1 MNAALNQRLMHY
13 ADAARH
19 AGHGRKEPIYKAA
32 CEELRMSRATLLK
45 KLKAFQPAA
54 QRKQRADA
62 GCSALTR
69 EEALVISGAWLE
81 SRRNNDKRLYSLE
94 SVVKALRANGMIMA
108 GRTDEETGEF
118 FPLSI
123 DAISRALRSYR
134 LHYDQ
139 LQNPTPSLELASKHP
154 NHVWEIDASICVLYY
169 LKNPGKKVKGDT
181 GLRVM
186 DRDTFY
192 KNKPKNLDRIVNDR
206 VWSFELI
213 DHTTNWI
220 YVEYRFGGES
230 AENFLSVMINAMQER
245 NYKAGDV
252 LHGVPAI
259 LYTDPGSALVSASML
274 NMCRALGICCLQHK
288 ARNARATGAVEKARD
303 IIECDFEAGLRFC
316 RVETIEE
323 LNRYARL
330 WRINYNAT
338 HIIHRA
344 KNKNTRT
351 ENWKR
356 ITQEQLIIAPS
367 PEICRE
373 LAVAAPEERTVTSK
387 LRVSFRG
394 QEFSVE
400 SVPGACVGDKL
411 QITRNPWHE
420 NEARVIIIDEDGFEQ
435 YLPVYAVEK
444 DEWGFAVNA
453 PVIGERYGQMPVT
466 DAQRN
471 RNEVEQRL
479 YDTCSEEETV
489 AARKAGAIPF
499 GGRFNPYKE
508 IEDAQHNSPT
518 HLPRKGSEVQPR
530 VRVHQIEIAPMS
542 HVKAA
547 MALRTRFDA
556 LRREWN
562 PTHYQHL
569 VDNWPDGVPEEQLD
583 AIMQELLA
591 LSDNVVVS
599 LAAGK

>member
-19 AGHGRKEPIYKAA
+19 AGHGRKEAIYKTA

-69 EEALVISGAWLE
+69 EEALVISGTWLE

-94 SVVKALRANGMIMA
+94 SVVKALRTNGMIMA

-139 LQNPTPSLELASKHP
+139 LQNPAPSLELASKHP
-154 NHVWEIDASICVLYY
+154 NHVWQIDASICVLYY

-245 NYKAGDV
+245 GGADV
-252 LHGVPAI
+252 LHGVPSI

-274 NMCRALGICCLQHK
+274 NMCRALGIRCLQHK

-316 RVETIEE
+316 RVETVEE
-323 LNRYARL
+323 LNRYVRL
-330 WRINYNAT
+330 WRMSYNRN
-338 HIIHRA
+338 HIHSRYGMS
-344 KNKNTRT
+344 RT
-351 ENWKR
+351 ESWLR
-356 ITQEQLIIAPS
+356 ITPEQLIKAP
-367 PEICRE
+367 PVDICRE

-420 NEARVIIIDEDGFEQ
+420 NEARVIVTDEDGFEQ

-444 DEWGFAVNA
+444 DEWGYAVNA
-453 PVIGERYGQMPVT
+453 PVIGERYGQVPAT
-466 DAQRN
+466 DAQHN
-471 RNEVEQRL
+471 RNEVEQRI
-479 YDTCSEEETV
+479 YGTGNEVETA

-508 IEDAQHNSPT
+508 IEDAQCNSPVY
-518 HLPRKGSEVQPR
+518 LPRKGSEAQPR
-530 VRVHQIEIAPMS
+530 VRIHQTEAAPLS
-542 HVKAA
+542 HVKSA
-547 MALRTRFDA
+547 MALQTKLKA
-556 LRREWN
+556 QGGKWN
-562 PTHYQHL
+562 PDWYQYL
-569 VDNWPDGVPEEQLD
+569 VDHYPDGIPEDQLD
-583 AIMQELLA
+583 TITQELLA

-599 LAAGK
+599 LVAGK

>member
-19 AGHGRKEPIYKAA
+19 AGHGRKEAIYKTA

-54 QRKQRADA
+54 RRKQRADA

-69 EEALVISGAWLE
+69 EEALVISGTWLE

-94 SVVKALRANGMIMA
+94 SVVKALRTNGMIMA

-139 LQNPTPSLELASKHP
+139 LQNPAPSLELASKHP
-154 NHVWEIDASICVLYY
+154 NHVWQIDASICVLYY

-245 NYKAGDV
+245 GGADV
-252 LHGVPAI
+252 LHGVPSI

-274 NMCRALGICCLQHK
+274 NMCRALGIRCLQHK

-316 RVETIEE
+316 RVETVEE
-323 LNRYARL
+323 LNRYVRL
-330 WRINYNAT
+330 WRMSYNRN
-338 HIIHRA
+338 HIHSRYGMS
-344 KNKNTRT
+344 RT
-351 ENWKR
+351 ESWLR
-356 ITQEQLIIAPS
+356 ITPEQLIKAP
-367 PEICRE
+367 PVDICRE

-420 NEARVIIIDEDGFEQ
+420 NEARVIVTDEDGFEQ

-444 DEWGFAVNA
+444 DEWGYAVNA
-453 PVIGERYGQMPVT
+453 PVIGERYGQVPAT
-466 DAQRN
+466 DAQHN

-479 YDTCSEEETV
+479 YGTGNEVETA

-508 IEDAQHNSPT
+508 IEDAQCNSPVY
-518 HLPRKGSEVQPR
+518 LPRKGSEAQPR
-530 VRVHQIEIAPMS
+530 VRVHQTEAAPLS

-547 MALRTRFDA
+547 MALQTKLKA
-556 LRREWN
+556 KGGKWN
-562 PTHYQHL
+562 PDWYQYL
-569 VDNWPDGVPEEQLD
+569 VDHYPDGIPEHQLD
-583 AIMQELLA
+583 LIMQELLTPG
-591 LSDNVVVS
+591 DNVVVS
-599 LAAGK
+599 LVAGK

>member
-45 KLKAFQPAA
+45 KLKAFQPTAR
-54 QRKQRADA
+54 RKQRVDA
-62 GCSALTR
+62 GSSTLTR
-69 EEALVISGAWLE
+69 EEALTISGAWLE

-94 SVVKALRANGMIMA
+94 SVVKALRTNGMIMA

-139 LQNPTPSLELASKHP
+139 LQHPTPSLELKSLHP
-154 NHVWEIDASICVLYY
+154 NHIWQIDASICVLYY
-169 LKNPGKKVKGDT
+169 LKNPNKKAKGDT

-213 DHTTNWI
+213 DHTSNWI

-230 AENFLSVMINAMQER
+230 ADNFLNVMINAMQER
-245 NYKAGDV
+245 DEMDV
-252 LHGVPAI
+252 LHGVPKT
-259 LYTDPGSALVSASML
+259 LYTDPGSALVSAPML
-274 NMCRALGICCLQHK
+274 NMCRALGIQCLQHK

-303 IIECDFEAGLRFC
+303 IIECDFEAGLRFV
-316 RVETIEE
+316 RVETIER
-323 LNRYARL
+323 LNHYARL
-330 WRINYNAT
+330 WRIDYNLNRILGRHET
-338 HIIHRA
+338 
-344 KNKNTRT
+344 NRT
-351 ENWKR
+351 DAWKR
-356 ITQEQLIIAPS
+356 ILNTEYLVKAP
-367 PEICRE
+367 PVDICRE
-373 LAVAAPEERTVTSK
+373 LAIAAPEERTVTSK

-400 SVPGACVGDKL
+400 NIPHACVGDKL
-411 QITRNPWHE
+411 LVTRNPWHE
-420 NEARVIIIDEDGFEQ
+420 NEARIIVTDEEGFEN
-435 YLPVYAVEK
+435 YIPVYAVEK
-444 DEWGFAVNA
+444 DEWGYAVDA
-453 PVIGERYGQMPVT
+453 PVIGEKYGHMPIT
-466 DAQRN
+466 DAQLN
-471 RNEVEQRL
+471 RAEVEHVL
-479 YDTCSEEETV
+479 YGTDNNNETDK
-489 AARKAGAIPF
+489 ARKSGAIPF
-499 GGRFNPYKE
+499 AGRFNPYKE
-508 IEDAQHNSPT
+508 IEDADYSKVA
-518 HLPRKGSEVQPR
+518 HLPFKGKEAQLS
-530 VRVHQIEIAPMS
+530 VRVHQVEIAPMS

-547 MALRTRFDA
+547 MALHTRFEA

-562 PTHYQHL
+562 PTHYQYL
-569 VDNWPDGVPEEQLD
+569 VDHYPDGIPEEQLD
-583 AIMQELLA
+583 
-591 LSDNVVVS
+591 
-599 LAAGK
+599 

>member
-19 AGHGRKEPIYKAA
+19 AGHGRKEAIYKAA

-69 EEALVISGAWLE
+69 EEALTISGTWLE

-118 FPLSI
+118 FPLST

-139 LQNPTPSLELASKHP
+139 LQHPTPSLELKSLHP
-154 NHVWEIDASICVLYY
+154 NHVWQIDASICVLYY
-169 LKNPGKKVKGDT
+169 LKNPNKKARGDT

-230 AENFLSVMINAMQER
+230 ADNFLNVMINAMQER
-245 NYKAGDV
+245 GGMDV
-252 LHGVPAI
+252 LHGIPSI
-259 LYTDPGSALVSASML
+259 LFTDPGSALVSAPML
-274 NMCRALGICCLQHK
+274 NMCRALGIRCLQHK
-288 ARNARATGAVEKARD
+288 ARNARATGAVEKSRD
-303 IIECDFEAGLRFC
+303 IIECDFEAGLRFV
-316 RVETIEE
+316 RVETIEQ
-323 LNRYARL
+323 LNHYARL
-330 WRINYNAT
+330 WRMNYNLT
-338 HIIHRA
+338 RIHGRHEIS
-344 KNKNTRT
+344 RT
-351 ENWKR
+351 DAWKK
-356 ITQEQLIIAPS
+356 ITAEQLVKAPS
-367 PEICRE
+367 PDICRE
-373 LAVAAPEERTVTSK
+373 LAIAAPEERTVTSK

-400 SVPGACVGDKL
+400 NIPHACVGDKL
-411 QITRNPWHE
+411 LVTRNPWHD
-420 NEARVIIIDEDGFEQ
+420 NEARIIVTDEDGFEN
-435 YLPVYAVEK
+435 YVPIYAIEK
-444 DEWGFAVNA
+444 DEWGYAVDA
-453 PVIGERYGQMPVT
+453 PVIGEKYGHMPVT
-466 DAQRN
+466 DTQHN
-471 RNEVEQRL
+471 RTEVEHAL
-479 YDTCSEEETV
+479 YGTDNKDETDK
-489 AARKAGAIPF
+489 ARKSGAIPF
-499 GGRFNPYKE
+499 DGRFNPYKE
-508 IEDAQHNSPT
+508 IEEAEHSKVAV
-518 HLPRKGSEVQPR
+518 LPLRGREVQPA
-530 VRVHQIEIAPMS
+530 VRVHQIEIAPLS

-547 MALRTRFDA
+547 MALRTRFEA

-562 PTHYQHL
+562 PTHYQYL
-569 VDNWPDGVPEEQLD
+569 VDHYPDGIPEEQLD
-583 AIMQELLA
+583 AVMQELLA
-591 LSDNVVVS
+591 LSDSVVVS

>member
-19 AGHGRKEPIYKAA
+19 AGHGRKEAIYKAA
-32 CEELRMSRATLLK
+32 CEELRMSRTTLLK

-94 SVVKALRANGMIMA
+94 SVVKALRTNGMIMA

-245 NYKAGDV
+245 GGADV
-252 LHGVPAI
+252 LHGVPSI

-274 NMCRALGICCLQHK
+274 NMCRALGIRCLQHK

-323 LNRYARL
+323 LNRYVRL
-330 WRINYNAT
+330 WRMSYNRN
-338 HIIHRA
+338 HVHSRYGMS
-344 KNKNTRT
+344 RT
-351 ENWKR
+351 ESWLR
-356 ITQEQLIIAPS
+356 ITPEQLIKAP
-367 PEICRE
+367 PVDICRE

-400 SVPGACVGDKL
+400 SVPSACVGDKL
-411 QITRNPWHE
+411 QVTRNPWHE
-420 NEARVIIIDEDGFEQ
+420 NEARVIVTDEDGFEQ

-444 DEWGFAVNA
+444 DEWGYAVNA
-453 PVIGERYGQMPVT
+453 PVIGERYGQMPAT
-466 DAQRN
+466 DAQHS

-479 YDTCSEEETV
+479 YGTGNEVETA

-508 IEDAQHNSPT
+508 IEDAQSNSPVY
-518 HLPRKGSEVQPR
+518 LPRKGSELQPR
-530 VRVHQIEIAPMS
+530 VRVHQIEIAPLS

-547 MALRTRFDA
+547 MALRTRFEA

-562 PTHYQHL
+562 PTHYQYL
-569 VDNWPDGVPEEQLD
+569 VDNWPDGIPEDRLD
-583 AIMQELLA
+583 NVMQELLA

>member
-45 KLKAFQPAA
+45 KLKAFQPTVR
-54 QRKQRADA
+54 RKQRVDA
-62 GCSALTR
+62 GSSALTR
-69 EEALVISGAWLE
+69 EEALTISGTWLE

-94 SVVKALRANGMIMA
+94 SVVKALRTNGMIMA

-139 LQNPTPSLELASKHP
+139 LQHPTPSLELKSLHP
-154 NHVWEIDASICVLYY
+154 NHIWQIDASICVLYY
-169 LKNPGKKVKGDT
+169 LKNPNKKAKGDT

-213 DHTTNWI
+213 DHTSNWI

-230 AENFLSVMINAMQER
+230 ADNFLNVMINAMQER
-245 NYKAGDV
+245 DEMDV
-252 LHGVPAI
+252 LHGVPKT
-259 LYTDPGSALVSASML
+259 LYTDPGSALVSAPML
-274 NMCRALGICCLQHK
+274 NMCRALGIQCLQHK

-303 IIECDFEAGLRFC
+303 IIECDFEAGLRFV
-316 RVETIEE
+316 RVETIER
-323 LNRYARL
+323 LNHYARL
-330 WRINYNAT
+330 WRIDYNLNRILGRHET
-338 HIIHRA
+338 
-344 KNKNTRT
+344 NRT
-351 ENWKR
+351 DAWKR
-356 ITQEQLIIAPS
+356 ILNTEYLVKAP
-367 PEICRE
+367 PVDICRE
-373 LAVAAPEERTVTSK
+373 LAIAAPEERTVTSK

-400 SVPGACVGDKL
+400 NIPHACVGDKL
-411 QITRNPWHE
+411 LVTRNPWHE
-420 NEARVIIIDEDGFEQ
+420 NEARIIVTDEEGFEN
-435 YLPVYAVEK
+435 YIPVYAVEK
-444 DEWGFAVNA
+444 DEWGYAVDA
-453 PVIGERYGQMPVT
+453 PVIGEKYGHMPIT
-466 DAQRN
+466 DAQLN
-471 RNEVEQRL
+471 RAEVEHVL
-479 YDTCSEEETV
+479 YGTDNNNETDK
-489 AARKAGAIPF
+489 ARKSGAIPF

-508 IEDAQHNSPT
+508 IEDADYSKVA
-518 HLPRKGSEVQPR
+518 HLPFKGKEAQLS
-530 VRVHQIEIAPMS
+530 VRVHQVEIAPMS

-547 MALRTRFDA
+547 MALRTRFEA

-562 PTHYQHL
+562 PTHYQYL
-569 VDNWPDGVPEEQLD
+569 VDHYPDGVPEEQLD

-591 LSDNVVVS
+591 ISDSVVVS

>member
-19 AGHGRKEPIYKAA
+19 AGHGRKEAIYKTA

-94 SVVKALRANGMIMA
+94 SVVKALRTNGMIMA
-108 GRTDEETGEF
+108 GRTDKETGEF

-139 LQNPTPSLELASKHP
+139 LQNPAPSLELASKHP
-154 NHVWEIDASICVLYY
+154 NHVWQIDASICVLYY

-245 NYKAGDV
+245 GGADV
-252 LHGVPAI
+252 LHGVPSI

-274 NMCRALGICCLQHK
+274 NMCRALGIRCLQHK
-288 ARNARATGAVEKARD
+288 ARNAQATGAVEKARD

-316 RVETIEE
+316 RVETVEE
-323 LNRYARL
+323 LNRYVRL
-330 WRINYNAT
+330 WRMSYNRN
-338 HIIHRA
+338 HIHSRYGMS
-344 KNKNTRT
+344 RT
-351 ENWKR
+351 ESWLR
-356 ITQEQLIIAPS
+356 ITPEQLIKAP
-367 PEICRE
+367 PVDICRE

-420 NEARVIIIDEDGFEQ
+420 NEARVIVTDEDGFEQ

-444 DEWGFAVNA
+444 DEWGYAVNA
-453 PVIGERYGQMPVT
+453 PVIGERYGQVPAT
-466 DAQRN
+466 DAQHN
-471 RNEVEQRL
+471 RNEVEQRI
-479 YDTCSEEETV
+479 YGTGNEVETA

-508 IEDAQHNSPT
+508 IEDAQCNSPVY
-518 HLPRKGSEVQPR
+518 LPRKGSEAQPR
-530 VRVHQIEIAPMS
+530 VRIHQTEAAPLS

-547 MALRTRFDA
+547 MALQTKLKA
-556 LRREWN
+556 QGGKWN
-562 PTHYQHL
+562 PSWYQYLMDHY
-569 VDNWPDGVPEEQLD
+569 PDGIPEHQLD
-583 AIMQELLA
+583 LIMQELLTPG
-591 LSDNVVVS
+591 DNVVVS
-599 LAAGK
+599 LVAGK

>member
-19 AGHGRKEPIYKAA
+19 AGHGRKEAIYKTA

-69 EEALVISGAWLE
+69 EEALVISGTWLE

-94 SVVKALRANGMIMA
+94 SVVKALRTNGMIMA

-139 LQNPTPSLELASKHP
+139 LQNPAPSLELASKHP
-154 NHVWEIDASICVLYY
+154 NHVWQIDASICVLYY

-245 NYKAGDV
+245 GGADV
-252 LHGVPAI
+252 LHGVPSI

-274 NMCRALGICCLQHK
+274 NMCRALGIRCLQHK

-316 RVETIEE
+316 RVETVEE
-323 LNRYARL
+323 LNRYVRL
-330 WRINYNAT
+330 WRMSYNRN
-338 HIIHRA
+338 HIHSRYGMS
-344 KNKNTRT
+344 RT
-351 ENWKR
+351 ESWLR
-356 ITQEQLIIAPS
+356 ITPEQLIKAP
-367 PEICRE
+367 PVDICRE

-387 LRVSFRG
+387 LRASFRG

-420 NEARVIIIDEDGFEQ
+420 NEARVIVTDEDGFEQ

-444 DEWGFAVNA
+444 DEWGYAVNA
-453 PVIGERYGQMPVT
+453 PVIGERYGQMPAT
-466 DAQRN
+466 DAQHN

-479 YDTCSEEETV
+479 YGTGNEVETA

-499 GGRFNPYKE
+499 GGRFNPYKG
-508 IEDAQHNSPT
+508 IEDAQCNSPVY
-518 HLPRKGSEVQPR
+518 LPRKGSEAQPR
-530 VRVHQIEIAPMS
+530 VRIHQTEAAPLS

-547 MALRTRFDA
+547 MALQTKLKA
-556 LRREWN
+556 QGGKWN
-562 PTHYQHL
+562 PGWYQYL
-569 VDNWPDGVPEEQLD
+569 VDHYPDGIPEHQLD
-583 AIMQELLA
+583 LIMQELLT

-599 LAAGK
+599 LVAGK

>member
-19 AGHGRKEPIYKAA
+19 AGHGRKEAIYKTA

-69 EEALVISGAWLE
+69 EEALVISGTWLE

-94 SVVKALRANGMIMA
+94 SVVKALRTNGMIMA

-139 LQNPTPSLELASKHP
+139 LQNPAPSLELASKHP
-154 NHVWEIDASICVLYY
+154 NHVWQIDASICVLYY

-245 NYKAGDV
+245 GGADV
-252 LHGVPAI
+252 LHGVPSI

-274 NMCRALGICCLQHK
+274 NMCRALGIRCLQHK

-316 RVETIEE
+316 RVETVEE
-323 LNRYARL
+323 LNRYVRL
-330 WRINYNAT
+330 WRMSYNRN
-338 HIIHRA
+338 HIHSRYGMS
-344 KNKNTRT
+344 RT
-351 ENWKR
+351 ESWLR
-356 ITQEQLIIAPS
+356 ITPEQLIKAP
-367 PEICRE
+367 PVDICRE

-420 NEARVIIIDEDGFEQ
+420 NEARVIVTDEDGFEQ

-444 DEWGFAVNA
+444 DEWGYAVNA
-453 PVIGERYGQMPVT
+453 PVIGERYGQMPAT
-466 DAQRN
+466 DAQHN

-479 YDTCSEEETV
+479 YGTGNEVETA

-499 GGRFNPYKE
+499 GGRFNPYKG
-508 IEDAQHNSPT
+508 IEDAQCNSPVY
-518 HLPRKGSEVQPR
+518 LPRKGSEAQPR
-530 VRVHQIEIAPMS
+530 VRIHQTEAAPLS

-547 MALRTRFDA
+547 MALQTKLKA
-556 LRREWN
+556 QGGKWN
-562 PTHYQHL
+562 P
-569 VDNWPDGVPEEQLD
+569 
-583 AIMQELLA
+583 
-591 LSDNVVVS
+591 
-599 LAAGK
+599 

>member
-19 AGHGRKEPIYKAA
+19 AGHGRKEAIYKTA

-62 GCSALTR
+62 GRSALTR

-94 SVVKALRANGMIMA
+94 SVVKALRTNGMIMA

-139 LQNPTPSLELASKHP
+139 LQNPAPSLELASKHP

-245 NYKAGDV
+245 GGADV
-252 LHGVPAI
+252 LHGVPSI

-274 NMCRALGICCLQHK
+274 NMCRALGIRCLQHK

-316 RVETIEE
+316 RVETVEE
-323 LNRYARL
+323 LNRYVRL
-330 WRINYNAT
+330 WRMSYNRN
-338 HIIHRA
+338 HIHSRYSMS
-344 KNKNTRT
+344 RT
-351 ENWKR
+351 ESWLR
-356 ITQEQLIIAPS
+356 ITPEQLIKAP
-367 PEICRE
+367 PVDICRE

-400 SVPGACVGDKL
+400 SVPGACIGDKL

-420 NEARVIIIDEDGFEQ
+420 NEARVIVTDEDGFEQ

-444 DEWGFAVNA
+444 DEWGYAVNA
-453 PVIGERYGQMPVT
+453 PVIGERYGQVPAT
-466 DAQRN
+466 DAQHN
-471 RNEVEQRL
+471 RNEVEQRI
-479 YDTCSEEETV
+479 YGTGNEVETA

-508 IEDAQHNSPT
+508 IEDAQCNSPVY
-518 HLPRKGSEVQPR
+518 LPRKGSEAQPR
-530 VRVHQIEIAPMS
+530 VRIHQTEAAPLS

-547 MALRTRFDA
+547 MALQTKLKA
-556 LRREWN
+556 QGGKWN
-562 PTHYQHL
+562 PGWYQYL
-569 VDNWPDGVPEEQLD
+569 VDHYPDDIPEHQLD
-583 AIMQELLA
+583 LIMQELLA

-599 LAAGK
+599 LVAGK

>member
-19 AGHGRKEPIYKAA
+19 AGYGRKEPIYKAA

-69 EEALVISGAWLE
+69 EEALVISGTWLE

-118 FPLSI
+118 FPLST

-139 LQNPTPSLELASKHP
+139 LQNPAPSLELASKHP

-245 NYKAGDV
+245 GGADV
-252 LHGVPAI
+252 LHGVPSI

-274 NMCRALGICCLQHK
+274 NMCRALGIRCLQHK

-323 LNRYARL
+323 LNRYVRL
-330 WRINYNAT
+330 WRMSYNRN
-338 HIIHRA
+338 HVHSRYGMS
-344 KNKNTRT
+344 RT
-351 ENWKR
+351 ESWLR
-356 ITQEQLIIAPS
+356 ITPEQLIKAP
-367 PEICRE
+367 PVDICRE
-373 LAVAAPEERTVTSK
+373 LAVTAPEERTVTSK

-420 NEARVIIIDEDGFEQ
+420 NEARVIVTDEDGFEQ

-444 DEWGFAVNA
+444 DEWGYAVNA
-453 PVIGERYGQMPVT
+453 PVIGERYGQMPAT
-466 DAQRN
+466 DAQHS

-479 YDTCSEEETV
+479 YGTGNEVETA

-508 IEDAQHNSPT
+508 IEDAQSNSPVY
-518 HLPRKGSEVQPR
+518 LPRKGSEVQPR
-530 VRVHQIEIAPMS
+530 VRVHQIEIAPLS

-562 PTHYQHL
+562 PTHYQYL
-569 VDNWPDGVPEEQLD
+569 VDNWPDGIPEDQLD
-583 AIMQELLA
+583 ALMQELLT
-591 LSDNVVVS
+591 LSDSVVVS

>member
-19 AGHGRKEPIYKAA
+19 AGHGRKEAIYKTA

-69 EEALVISGAWLE
+69 EEALLISGTWLE

-94 SVVKALRANGMIMA
+94 SVVKALRTNGMIMA

-139 LQNPTPSLELASKHP
+139 LQNPAPSLELASKHP
-154 NHVWEIDASICVLYY
+154 NHVWQIDASICVLYY

-245 NYKAGDV
+245 GGADV
-252 LHGVPAI
+252 LHGVPSI

-274 NMCRALGICCLQHK
+274 NMCRALGIRCLQHK
-288 ARNARATGAVEKARD
+288 ARNAQATGAVEKARD

-316 RVETIEE
+316 RVETVEE
-323 LNRYARL
+323 LNRYVRL
-330 WRINYNAT
+330 WRMSYNRN
-338 HIIHRA
+338 HIHSRYGMS
-344 KNKNTRT
+344 RT
-351 ENWKR
+351 ESWLR
-356 ITQEQLIIAPS
+356 ITPEQLIKAP
-367 PEICRE
+367 PVDICRE

-420 NEARVIIIDEDGFEQ
+420 NEARVIVTDEDGFEQ

-444 DEWGFAVNA
+444 DEWGYAVNA
-453 PVIGERYGQMPVT
+453 PVIGERYGQVPAT
-466 DAQRN
+466 DAQHN
-471 RNEVEQRL
+471 RNEVEQRI
-479 YDTCSEEETV
+479 YGTGNEVETA

-508 IEDAQHNSPT
+508 IEDAQCNSPVY
-518 HLPRKGSEVQPR
+518 LPRKGSEAQPR
-530 VRVHQIEIAPMS
+530 VRIQQTEAAPLS

-547 MALRTRFDA
+547 MALQTKLKA
-556 LRREWN
+556 QGGKWN
-562 PTHYQHL
+562 PGWYQYL
-569 VDNWPDGVPEEQLD
+569 VDHYPDGIPEHQLD
-583 AIMQELLA
+583 LIMQEL
-591 LSDNVVVS
+591 
-599 LAAGK
+599 

>member
-45 KLKAFQPAA
+45 KLKAFQPTAR
-54 QRKQRADA
+54 RKQRVDA
-62 GCSALTR
+62 GSSALTR
-69 EEALVISGAWLE
+69 EEALTISGTWLE

-94 SVVKALRANGMIMA
+94 SVVKALRTNGMIMA

-139 LQNPTPSLELASKHP
+139 LQHPTPSLELKSLHP
-154 NHVWEIDASICVLYY
+154 NHIWQIDASICVLYY
-169 LKNPGKKVKGDT
+169 LKNPNKKAKGDT

-213 DHTTNWI
+213 DHTSNWI

-230 AENFLSVMINAMQER
+230 ADNFLNVMINAMQER
-245 NYKAGDV
+245 DEMDV
-252 LHGVPAI
+252 LHGVPKT
-259 LYTDPGSALVSASML
+259 LYTDPGSALVSAPML
-274 NMCRALGICCLQHK
+274 NMCRALGIQCLQHK

-303 IIECDFEAGLRFC
+303 IIECDFEAGLRFV
-316 RVETIEE
+316 RVETIER
-323 LNRYARL
+323 LNHYARL
-330 WRINYNAT
+330 WRIDYNLNRILGRHET
-338 HIIHRA
+338 
-344 KNKNTRT
+344 NRT
-351 ENWKR
+351 DAWKR
-356 ITQEQLIIAPS
+356 ILNTEYLVKAP
-367 PEICRE
+367 PVDICRE
-373 LAVAAPEERTVTSK
+373 LAIAAPEERTVTSK

-400 SVPGACVGDKL
+400 NIPHACVGDKL
-411 QITRNPWHE
+411 LVTRNPWHE
-420 NEARVIIIDEDGFEQ
+420 NEARIIVTDEEGFEN
-435 YLPVYAVEK
+435 YIPVYAVEK
-444 DEWGFAVNA
+444 DEWGYAVDA
-453 PVIGERYGQMPVT
+453 PVIGEKYGHMPIT
-466 DAQRN
+466 DAQLN
-471 RNEVEQRL
+471 RAEVEHVL
-479 YDTCSEEETV
+479 YGTDNNNETDK
-489 AARKAGAIPF
+489 ARKSGAIPF

-508 IEDAQHNSPT
+508 IEDADYSKVA
-518 HLPRKGSEVQPR
+518 HLPFKGKEAQLS
-530 VRVHQIEIAPMS
+530 VRVHQVEIAPMS

-547 MALRTRFDA
+547 MALRTRFEA

-562 PTHYQHL
+562 PTHYQYL
-569 VDNWPDGVPEEQLD
+569 VDHYPDGVPEKQLD
-583 AIMQELLA
+583 TIMQELLA
-591 LSDNVVVS
+591 MSDSVVVS

>member
-94 SVVKALRANGMIMA
+94 SLVKALRANGMIMA

-118 FPLSI
+118 FPLST

-245 NYKAGDV
+245 GGADV
-252 LHGVPAI
+252 LHGVPSI

-274 NMCRALGICCLQHK
+274 NMCRALGIRCLQHK

-323 LNRYARL
+323 LNRYVRL
-330 WRINYNAT
+330 WRMSYNRN
-338 HIIHRA
+338 HIHSRYGMS
-344 KNKNTRT
+344 RT
-351 ENWKR
+351 ESWLR
-356 ITQEQLIIAPS
+356 ITPEQLIKAP
-367 PEICRE
+367 PVDICRE

-400 SVPGACVGDKL
+400 SIPGACVGDKL

-420 NEARVIIIDEDGFEQ
+420 NEARVIVTDEDGFEQ

-444 DEWGFAVNA
+444 DEWGYAVNA

-466 DAQRN
+466 DAQHS

-479 YDTCSEEETV
+479 YGTGNEVETA

-508 IEDAQHNSPT
+508 IEDAQSNSPAY
-518 HLPRKGSEVQPR
+518 LPRKGNEVQPR
-530 VRVHQIEIAPMS
+530 VRVYQSEATPRT
-542 HVKAA
+542 HVQAA
-547 MALRTRFDA
+547 MALIARFKA
-556 LRREWN
+556 QGQEWN
-562 PTHYQHL
+562 TTHYEHL
-569 VDNWPDGVPEEQLD
+569 QQRYPDGVPEEQLD
-583 AIMQELLA
+583 AVSEELLA
-591 LSDNVVVS
+591 MNANVVVS

>member
-1 MNAALNQRLMHY
+1 MNSALNQRLMHY

-19 AGHGRKEPIYKAA
+19 AGHGRKEAIYKTA

-69 EEALVISGAWLE
+69 EEALVISGTWLE

-94 SVVKALRANGMIMA
+94 SVVKALRTNGMIMA

-139 LQNPTPSLELASKHP
+139 LQNPAPSLELASKHP
-154 NHVWEIDASICVLYY
+154 NHVWQIDASICVLYY

-245 NYKAGDV
+245 GGADV
-252 LHGVPAI
+252 LHGVPSI

-274 NMCRALGICCLQHK
+274 NMCRALGIRCLQHK

-316 RVETIEE
+316 RVETVEE
-323 LNRYARL
+323 LNRYVRL
-330 WRINYNAT
+330 WRMSYNRN
-338 HIIHRA
+338 HIHSRYGMS
-344 KNKNTRT
+344 RT
-351 ENWKR
+351 ESWLR
-356 ITQEQLIIAPS
+356 ITPEQLIKAP
-367 PEICRE
+367 PVDICRE

-420 NEARVIIIDEDGFEQ
+420 NEARVIVIDEDGFEQ

-444 DEWGFAVNA
+444 DEWGYAVNA
-453 PVIGERYGQMPVT
+453 PVIGERYGQVPAT
-466 DAQRN
+466 DAQHN
-471 RNEVEQRL
+471 RNEVEQRI
-479 YDTCSEEETV
+479 YGTGNEVETA

-508 IEDAQHNSPT
+508 IEDAQCNSPVY
-518 HLPRKGSEVQPR
+518 LPRKGSEAQPR
-530 VRVHQIEIAPMS
+530 VRIHQTEAAPLS

-547 MALRTRFDA
+547 MALQTKLKA
-556 LRREWN
+556 QGGKWN
-562 PTHYQHL
+562 PDWYQYL
-569 VDNWPDGVPEEQLD
+569 VDHYPDGIPEDQLD
-583 AIMQELLA
+583 TITQELLA

-599 LAAGK
+599 LVAGK

>member
-19 AGHGRKEPIYKAA
+19 AGHGRKEAIYKAA

-69 EEALVISGAWLE
+69 EEALTISGAWLE

-118 FPLSI
+118 FPLST

-139 LQNPTPSLELASKHP
+139 LQHPTPSLELKSLHP
-154 NHVWEIDASICVLYY
+154 NHVWQIDASICVLYY
-169 LKNPGKKVKGDT
+169 LKNPNKKARGDT

-230 AENFLSVMINAMQER
+230 ADNFLNVMINAMQER
-245 NYKAGDV
+245 GGMDV
-252 LHGVPAI
+252 LHGIPSI
-259 LYTDPGSALVSASML
+259 LFTDPGSALVSAPML
-274 NMCRALGICCLQHK
+274 NMCRALGIRCLQHK
-288 ARNARATGAVEKARD
+288 ARNARATGAVEKSRD
-303 IIECDFEAGLRFC
+303 IIECDFEAGLRFV
-316 RVETIEE
+316 RVETIEQ
-323 LNRYARL
+323 LNHYARL
-330 WRINYNAT
+330 WRMNYNLT
-338 HIIHRA
+338 RIHGRHEIS
-344 KNKNTRT
+344 RT
-351 ENWKR
+351 DAWKK
-356 ITQEQLIIAPS
+356 ITAEQLVKAPS
-367 PEICRE
+367 PDICRE
-373 LAVAAPEERTVTSK
+373 LAIAAPEERTVTSK

-400 SVPGACVGDKL
+400 NISHACVGDKL
-411 QITRNPWHE
+411 LVTRNPWHE
-420 NEARVIIIDEDGFEQ
+420 NEARIIVTDEDGFEN
-435 YLPVYAVEK
+435 YVPIYAIEK
-444 DEWGFAVNA
+444 DEWGYAVDA
-453 PVIGERYGQMPVT
+453 PVIGEKYGHMPVT
-466 DAQRN
+466 DTQRN
-471 RNEVEQRL
+471 RTEVEHAL
-479 YDTCSEEETV
+479 YGTDNKDETDK
-489 AARKAGAIPF
+489 ARKSGAIPF
-499 GGRFNPYKE
+499 DGRFNPYKE
-508 IEDAQHNSPT
+508 IEEAEHSKVAVLPLRGREAQPA
-518 HLPRKGSEVQPR
+518 
-530 VRVHQIEIAPMS
+530 VRVHQIEIAPLS

-547 MALRTRFDA
+547 MALRTRFEA

-562 PTHYQHL
+562 PTHYQYL
-569 VDNWPDGVPEEQLD
+569 VDHWPDGVPEEQLD
-583 AIMQELLA
+583 AIMQELLT
-591 LSDNVVVS
+591 LSDSVVVS

>member
-19 AGHGRKEPIYKAA
+19 AGHGRKEAIYKAA

-69 EEALVISGAWLE
+69 EEALTISGAWLE

-118 FPLSI
+118 FPLST

-139 LQNPTPSLELASKHP
+139 LQHPTPSLELKSLHP
-154 NHVWEIDASICVLYY
+154 NHIWQIDASICVLYY
-169 LKNPGKKVKGDT
+169 LKNPNKKAKGDT

-213 DHTTNWI
+213 DHTSNWI

-230 AENFLSVMINAMQER
+230 ADNFLNVMINAMQER
-245 NYKAGDV
+245 DEMDV
-252 LHGVPAI
+252 LHGVPKT
-259 LYTDPGSALVSASML
+259 LYTDPGSALVSAPML
-274 NMCRALGICCLQHK
+274 NMCRSLGIQCLQHK

-303 IIECDFEAGLRFC
+303 IIECDFEAGLRFV
-316 RVETIEE
+316 RVETIER
-323 LNRYARL
+323 LNHYARL
-330 WRINYNAT
+330 WRIDYNLNRILGRHET
-338 HIIHRA
+338 
-344 KNKNTRT
+344 NRT
-351 ENWKR
+351 DAWKR
-356 ITQEQLIIAPS
+356 ILNTEYLVKAP
-367 PEICRE
+367 PVDICRE
-373 LAVAAPEERTVTSK
+373 LAIAAPEERTVTSK
-387 LRVSFRG
+387 LRIPFRG

-400 SVPGACVGDKL
+400 NIPHACVGDKL
-411 QITRNPWHE
+411 LVTRNPWHE
-420 NEARVIIIDEDGFEQ
+420 NEARIIVTDEEGFEN
-435 YLPVYAVEK
+435 YVPVYAVEK
-444 DEWGFAVNA
+444 DEWGFAVDA
-453 PVIGERYGQMPVT
+453 PVIGEKYGHMPIT
-466 DAQRN
+466 DAQLN
-471 RNEVEQRL
+471 RAEVEHVL
-479 YDTCSEEETV
+479 YGTDSKDETDK
-489 AARKAGAIPF
+489 ARKSGAIPF

-508 IEDAQHNSPT
+508 IEDADYSKVA
-518 HLPRKGSEVQPR
+518 HLPFKGKEAQLS
-530 VRVHQIEIAPMS
+530 VRVHQVEIAPMS

-547 MALRTRFDA
+547 MALRTRFEA

-562 PTHYQHL
+562 PTHYQYL
-569 VDNWPDGVPEEQLD
+569 VDHWPDGVPEEQLD
-583 AIMQELLA
+583 TIMQELLA
-591 LSDNVVVS
+591 MSDSVVVS

>member
-19 AGHGRKEPIYKAA
+19 AGHGRKEAIYKAA

-69 EEALVISGAWLE
+69 EEALTISGAWLE

-118 FPLSI
+118 FPLST

-139 LQNPTPSLELASKHP
+139 LQHPTPSLELKSLHP
-154 NHVWEIDASICVLYY
+154 NHVWQIDASICVLYY
-169 LKNPGKKVKGDT
+169 LKNPNKKAKGDT

-230 AENFLSVMINAMQER
+230 ADNFLNVMINAMQER
-245 NYKAGDV
+245 GGMDV
-252 LHGVPAI
+252 LHGIPSI
-259 LYTDPGSALVSASML
+259 LFTDPGSALVSAPML
-274 NMCRALGICCLQHK
+274 NMCRALGIRCLQHK
-288 ARNARATGAVEKARD
+288 ARNARATGAVEKSRD
-303 IIECDFEAGLRFC
+303 IIECDFEAGLRFV
-316 RVETIEE
+316 RVETIEQ
-323 LNRYARL
+323 LNHYARL
-330 WRINYNAT
+330 WRMNYNLT
-338 HIIHRA
+338 RIHGRHETSRTDA
-344 KNKNTRT
+344 WNK
-351 ENWKR
+351 
-356 ITQEQLIIAPS
+356 ITAEQLVKAPS
-367 PEICRE
+367 PDICRE
-373 LAVAAPEERTVTSK
+373 LAIAAPEERTVTSK

-400 SVPGACVGDKL
+400 NIPHACVGDKL
-411 QITRNPWHE
+411 LVTRNPWHE
-420 NEARVIIIDEDGFEQ
+420 NEVRIIVTDEDGFEN
-435 YLPVYAVEK
+435 YIPVYAVEK
-444 DEWGFAVNA
+444 DEWGYAVDA
-453 PVIGERYGQMPVT
+453 PVIGEKYGHMPVT
-466 DAQRN
+466 DTQIN
-471 RNEVEQRL
+471 RAEVEHAL
-479 YDTCSEEETV
+479 YGTDSSDETDK
-489 AARKAGAIPF
+489 ARKSGAIPF
-499 GGRFNPYKE
+499 DGRFNPYKE
-508 IEDAQHNSPT
+508 IEEAEHSKVAV
-518 HLPRKGSEVQPR
+518 LPLRGREVQPA
-530 VRVHQIEIAPMS
+530 VRVHQIEIAPLS

-547 MALRTRFDA
+547 MALRTRFEA

-562 PTHYQHL
+562 PTHYQYL
-569 VDNWPDGVPEEQLD
+569 VDHYPDGIPEEQLD
-583 AIMQELLA
+583 AVMQELLA
-591 LSDNVVVS
+591 LSDSIVVS

>member
-19 AGHGRKEPIYKAA
+19 AGHGRKEAIYKAA

-94 SVVKALRANGMIMA
+94 SVVKALRTNGMIMA

-245 NYKAGDV
+245 GGADV
-252 LHGVPAI
+252 LHGVPSI

-274 NMCRALGICCLQHK
+274 NMCRALGIRCLQHK

-323 LNRYARL
+323 LNRYVRL
-330 WRINYNAT
+330 WRMSYNRN
-338 HIIHRA
+338 HIHSRYGMS
-344 KNKNTRT
+344 RT
-351 ENWKR
+351 ESWLR
-356 ITQEQLIIAPS
+356 ITPEQLIKAP
-367 PEICRE
+367 PVDICRE

-420 NEARVIIIDEDGFEQ
+420 NEARVIVTDEDGFEQ

-444 DEWGFAVNA
+444 DEWGYAVNA
-453 PVIGERYGQMPVT
+453 PVIGERYGQMPAT
-466 DAQRN
+466 DAQHS

-479 YDTCSEEETV
+479 YGTGNEVETA

-508 IEDAQHNSPT
+508 IEDAQSNSPVY
-518 HLPRKGSEVQPR
+518 LPRKGSELQPR
-530 VRVHQIEIAPMS
+530 VRVHQIEIAPLS

-547 MALRTRFDA
+547 MALRTRFEA

-562 PTHYQHL
+562 PTHYQYL
-569 VDNWPDGVPEEQLD
+569 VDNWPDGIPEDRLD
-583 AIMQELLA
+583 NVMQELLA

>member
-19 AGHGRKEPIYKAA
+19 AGHGRKEAIYKAA

-69 EEALVISGAWLE
+69 EEALTISGVWLE

-108 GRTDEETGEF
+108 GRTNEETGEF
-118 FPLSI
+118 FPLST

-139 LQNPTPSLELASKHP
+139 LQHPTPSLELKSLHP
-154 NHVWEIDASICVLYY
+154 NHVWQIDASICVLYY
-169 LKNPGKKVKGDT
+169 LKNLNKKARGDT

-230 AENFLSVMINAMQER
+230 ADNFLNVMINAMQER
-245 NYKAGDV
+245 GGMDV
-252 LHGVPAI
+252 LHGIPSI
-259 LYTDPGSALVSASML
+259 LFTDPGSALVSAPML
-274 NMCRALGICCLQHK
+274 NMCRALGIRCLQHK
-288 ARNARATGAVEKARD
+288 ARNARATGAVEKSRD
-303 IIECDFEAGLRFC
+303 IIECDFEAGLRFV
-316 RVETIEE
+316 RVETIEQ
-323 LNRYARL
+323 LNHYARL
-330 WRINYNAT
+330 WRMNYNLT
-338 HIIHRA
+338 RIHGRHEIS
-344 KNKNTRT
+344 RT
-351 ENWKR
+351 DAWKK
-356 ITQEQLIIAPS
+356 ITAEQLVKAPS
-367 PEICRE
+367 PDICRE
-373 LAVAAPEERTVTSK
+373 LAIAAPEERTVTSK

-400 SVPGACVGDKL
+400 NIPHACVGDKL
-411 QITRNPWHE
+411 LVTRNPWHE
-420 NEARVIIIDEDGFEQ
+420 NEARIIVTDEDGFEN
-435 YLPVYAVEK
+435 YVPIYAIEK
-444 DEWGFAVNA
+444 DEWGYAVDA
-453 PVIGERYGQMPVT
+453 PVIGEKYGHMPVT
-466 DAQRN
+466 DTQHN
-471 RNEVEQRL
+471 RTEVEHAL
-479 YDTCSEEETV
+479 YGTDNKDETDK
-489 AARKAGAIPF
+489 ARKSGAIPF
-499 GGRFNPYKE
+499 DGRFNPYKE
-508 IEDAQHNSPT
+508 IEEAEHSKVAV
-518 HLPRKGSEVQPR
+518 LPLRGREVQPA
-530 VRVHQIEIAPMS
+530 VRVHQIEIAPLS

-547 MALRTRFDA
+547 MALRTRFEA

-562 PTHYQHL
+562 PTHYQYL
-569 VDNWPDGVPEEQLD
+569 VDHWPDGVPEEQLD

-591 LSDNVVVS
+591 LSDSVVVS

>member
-19 AGHGRKEPIYKAA
+19 AGHGRKEAIYKTA

-54 QRKQRADA
+54 RRKQRADA
-62 GCSALTR
+62 GRSALTR

-94 SVVKALRANGMIMA
+94 SVVKALRTNGMIMA

-139 LQNPTPSLELASKHP
+139 LQNPAPSLELASKHP

-245 NYKAGDV
+245 GGADV
-252 LHGVPAI
+252 LHGVPSI

-274 NMCRALGICCLQHK
+274 NMCRALGIRCLQHK

-316 RVETIEE
+316 RVETVEE
-323 LNRYARL
+323 LNRYVRL
-330 WRINYNAT
+330 WRMSYNRN
-338 HIIHRA
+338 HIHSRYGMS
-344 KNKNTRT
+344 RT
-351 ENWKR
+351 ESWLR
-356 ITQEQLIIAPS
+356 ITPEQLIKAP
-367 PEICRE
+367 PVDICRE

-420 NEARVIIIDEDGFEQ
+420 NEARVIVTDEDGFEQ

-444 DEWGFAVNA
+444 DEWGYAVNA
-453 PVIGERYGQMPVT
+453 PVIGERYGQVPAT
-466 DAQRN
+466 DAQHN

-479 YDTCSEEETV
+479 YGTGNEVETA

-508 IEDAQHNSPT
+508 IEDAQCNNLVY
-518 HLPRKGSEVQPR
+518 LPRKGSEAQPR
-530 VRVHQIEIAPMS
+530 VRIHQTEAAPLS

-547 MALRTRFDA
+547 MALQTKLKA
-556 LRREWN
+556 QGGKWN
-562 PTHYQHL
+562 PDWYQYL
-569 VDNWPDGVPEEQLD
+569 VDHYPDGIPEDQLD
-583 AIMQELLA
+583 TITQELLA

>member
-19 AGHGRKEPIYKAA
+19 AGHGRKEAIYKTA

-69 EEALVISGAWLE
+69 EEALVISGTWLE

-94 SVVKALRANGMIMA
+94 SVVKALRTNGMIMA

-139 LQNPTPSLELASKHP
+139 LQNPAPSLELASKHP
-154 NHVWEIDASICVLYY
+154 NHVWQIDASICVLYY

-213 DHTTNWI
+213 DHTTNWF

-245 NYKAGDV
+245 GGADV
-252 LHGVPAI
+252 LHGVPSI

-274 NMCRALGICCLQHK
+274 NMCRALGIRCLQHK

-323 LNRYARL
+323 LNRYVRL
-330 WRINYNAT
+330 WRMSYNRN
-338 HIIHRA
+338 HIHSRYGMS
-344 KNKNTRT
+344 RT
-351 ENWKR
+351 ESWLR
-356 ITQEQLIIAPS
+356 ITPEQLIKAP
-367 PEICRE
+367 PVDICRE

-420 NEARVIIIDEDGFEQ
+420 NEARVIVTDEDGFEQ

-444 DEWGFAVNA
+444 DEWGYAVNA
-453 PVIGERYGQMPVT
+453 PVIGERYGQVPAT
-466 DAQRN
+466 DAQHN
-471 RNEVEQRL
+471 RNEVEQRI
-479 YDTCSEEETV
+479 YGTGNEVETA

-508 IEDAQHNSPT
+508 IEDAQCNSPVY
-518 HLPRKGSEVQPR
+518 LPRKGSEAQPR
-530 VRVHQIEIAPMS
+530 VRIHQTEAAPLS

-547 MALRTRFDA
+547 MALQTKLKA
-556 LRREWN
+556 QGGKWN
-562 PTHYQHL
+562 PGWYQYL
-569 VDNWPDGVPEEQLD
+569 VDHYPDGIPEHQLD
-583 AIMQELLA
+583 LIMQELLTPG
-591 LSDNVVVS
+591 DNVVVS
-599 LAAGK
+599 LVAGK

>member
-19 AGHGRKEPIYKAA
+19 AGHGRKEAIYKTA

-69 EEALVISGAWLE
+69 EEALVISGTWLE
-81 SRRNNDKRLYSLE
+81 SRRNNDKRIYSLE
-94 SVVKALRANGMIMA
+94 SVVKALRTNGMIMA

-139 LQNPTPSLELASKHP
+139 LQNPAPSLELASKHP
-154 NHVWEIDASICVLYY
+154 NHVWQIDASICVLYY

-245 NYKAGDV
+245 GGADV
-252 LHGVPAI
+252 LHGVPSI

-274 NMCRALGICCLQHK
+274 NMCRALGIRCLQHK

-316 RVETIEE
+316 RVETVEE
-323 LNRYARL
+323 LNRYVRL
-330 WRINYNAT
+330 WRMSYNRN
-338 HIIHRA
+338 HIHSRYGMS
-344 KNKNTRT
+344 RT
-351 ENWKR
+351 ESWLR
-356 ITQEQLIIAPS
+356 ITPEQLIKAP
-367 PEICRE
+367 PVDICRE

-420 NEARVIIIDEDGFEQ
+420 NEARVIVTDEDGFEQ

-444 DEWGFAVNA
+444 DEWGYAVNA
-453 PVIGERYGQMPVT
+453 PVIGERYGQVPAT
-466 DAQRN
+466 DAQHN

-479 YDTCSEEETV
+479 YGTGNEVETA

-508 IEDAQHNSPT
+508 IEDAQCNSPVY
-518 HLPRKGSEVQPR
+518 LPRKGSEAQPR
-530 VRVHQIEIAPMS
+530 VRIHQTEAAPLS

-547 MALRTRFDA
+547 MALQTKLKA
-556 LRREWN
+556 QGGKWN
-562 PTHYQHL
+562 PDWYQYLADHY
-569 VDNWPDGVPEEQLD
+569 PDGIPEHQLD
-583 AIMQELLA
+583 LIMQELLTPG
-591 LSDNVVVS
+591 DNVVVS
-599 LAAGK
+599 LVAGK

>member
-19 AGHGRKEPIYKAA
+19 AGHGRKEAIYKAA

-69 EEALVISGAWLE
+69 EEALTISGAWLE

-94 SVVKALRANGMIMA
+94 SVVKALRASGMIMA
-108 GRTDEETGEF
+108 GRTNEETGEF
-118 FPLSI
+118 FPLST

-139 LQNPTPSLELASKHP
+139 LQHPTPSLELKSLHP
-154 NHVWEIDASICVLYY
+154 NHVWQIDASICVLYY
-169 LKNPGKKVKGDT
+169 LKNPNKKARGDT

-230 AENFLSVMINAMQER
+230 ADNFLSVMINAMQER
-245 NYKAGDV
+245 GGMDV
-252 LHGVPAI
+252 LHGIPSI
-259 LYTDPGSALVSASML
+259 LFTDPGSALVSAPML
-274 NMCRALGICCLQHK
+274 NMCRALGIRCLQHK
-288 ARNARATGAVEKARD
+288 ARNARATGAVEKSRD
-303 IIECDFEAGLRFC
+303 IIECDFEAGLRFV
-316 RVETIEE
+316 RVETIEQ
-323 LNRYARL
+323 LNHYARL
-330 WRINYNAT
+330 WRMNYNLT
-338 HIIHRA
+338 RIHGRHEIS
-344 KNKNTRT
+344 RT
-351 ENWKR
+351 DAWKK
-356 ITQEQLIIAPS
+356 ITAEQLVKAPS
-367 PEICRE
+367 PDICRE
-373 LAVAAPEERTVTSK
+373 LAIAAPEERTVTSK

-400 SVPGACVGDKL
+400 NIPHACVGDKL
-411 QITRNPWHE
+411 LVTRNPWHE
-420 NEARVIIIDEDGFEQ
+420 NEARIIVTDEDGFEN
-435 YLPVYAVEK
+435 YVPIYAIEK
-444 DEWGFAVNA
+444 DEWGYAVDA
-453 PVIGERYGQMPVT
+453 PVIGEKYGHMPVT
-466 DAQRN
+466 DTQHN
-471 RNEVEQRL
+471 RTEVEHAL
-479 YDTCSEEETV
+479 YGTDNKDETDK
-489 AARKAGAIPF
+489 ARKSGAIPF
-499 GGRFNPYKE
+499 DGRFNPYKE
-508 IEDAQHNSPT
+508 IEEAEHSKVAV
-518 HLPRKGSEVQPR
+518 LPLRGREVQPA
-530 VRVHQIEIAPMS
+530 VRVHQIEIAPLS

-547 MALRTRFDA
+547 MALRTRFEA

-562 PTHYQHL
+562 PTHYQYL
-569 VDNWPDGVPEEQLD
+569 VDHWPDGVPEEQLD

-591 LSDNVVVS
+591 LSDSVVVS

>member
-19 AGHGRKEPIYKAA
+19 AGHGRKEAIYKAA

-69 EEALVISGAWLE
+69 EEALVISGTWLE

-94 SVVKALRANGMIMA
+94 SVVKALRTNGMIMA

-139 LQNPTPSLELASKHP
+139 LQNPAPSLELASKHP
-154 NHVWEIDASICVLYY
+154 NHVWQIDASICVLYY

-245 NYKAGDV
+245 GGADV
-252 LHGVPAI
+252 LHGVPSI

-274 NMCRALGICCLQHK
+274 NMCRALGIRCLQHK

-316 RVETIEE
+316 RVETVEE
-323 LNRYARL
+323 LNRYVRL
-330 WRINYNAT
+330 WRMSYNRN
-338 HIIHRA
+338 HIHSRYGMS
-344 KNKNTRT
+344 RT
-351 ENWKR
+351 ESWLR
-356 ITQEQLIIAPS
+356 ITPEQLIKAP
-367 PEICRE
+367 PVDICRE

-420 NEARVIIIDEDGFEQ
+420 NEARVIVTDEDGFEQ

-444 DEWGFAVNA
+444 DEWGYAVNA
-453 PVIGERYGQMPVT
+453 PVIGERYGQVPAT
-466 DAQRN
+466 DAQHN

-479 YDTCSEEETV
+479 YGTGNEVETA

-508 IEDAQHNSPT
+508 IEDAQCNSPVY
-518 HLPRKGSEVQPR
+518 LPRKGSEAQPR
-530 VRVHQIEIAPMS
+530 VRIHQTEAAPLS

-547 MALRTRFDA
+547 MALQTKLKA
-556 LRREWN
+556 QGGKWN
-562 PTHYQHL
+562 PGWYQYL
-569 VDNWPDGVPEEQLD
+569 VDHYPDGIPEHQLD
-583 AIMQELLA
+583 LIMQELLA

-599 LAAGK
+599 LVAGK

>member
-19 AGHGRKEPIYKAA
+19 AGHGRKEAIYKAA

-69 EEALVISGAWLE
+69 EEALTISGAWLE

-108 GRTDEETGEF
+108 GRTNEETGEF
-118 FPLSI
+118 FPLST

-139 LQNPTPSLELASKHP
+139 LQHPTPSLELKSLHP
-154 NHVWEIDASICVLYY
+154 NHVWQIDASICVLYY
-169 LKNPGKKVKGDT
+169 LKNPNKKARGDT
-181 GLRVM
+181 GLRIM

-230 AENFLSVMINAMQER
+230 ADNFLNVMINAMQER
-245 NYKAGDV
+245 GGMDV
-252 LHGVPAI
+252 LHGIPSI
-259 LYTDPGSALVSASML
+259 LFTDPGSALVSAPML
-274 NMCRALGICCLQHK
+274 NMCRALGIRCLQHK
-288 ARNARATGAVEKARD
+288 ARNARATGAVEKSRD
-303 IIECDFEAGLRFC
+303 IIECDFEAGLRFV
-316 RVETIEE
+316 RVETIEQ
-323 LNRYARL
+323 LNHYARL
-330 WRINYNAT
+330 WRMNYNLT
-338 HIIHRA
+338 RIHGRYEIS
-344 KNKNTRT
+344 RT
-351 ENWKR
+351 DAWKK
-356 ITQEQLIIAPS
+356 ITAEQLVKAPS
-367 PEICRE
+367 PDICRE
-373 LAVAAPEERTVTSK
+373 LAIAAPEERTVTSK

-400 SVPGACVGDKL
+400 NIPHACVGDKL
-411 QITRNPWHE
+411 LVTRNPWHE
-420 NEARVIIIDEDGFEQ
+420 NEARIIVTDEDGFEN
-435 YLPVYAVEK
+435 YVPIYAIEK
-444 DEWGFAVNA
+444 DEWGYAVDA
-453 PVIGERYGQMPVT
+453 PVIGEKYGHMPVT
-466 DAQRN
+466 DTQHN
-471 RNEVEQRL
+471 RTEVEHAL
-479 YDTCSEEETV
+479 YGTDNKDETDK
-489 AARKAGAIPF
+489 ARKSGAIPF
-499 GGRFNPYKE
+499 DGRFNPYKE
-508 IEDAQHNSPT
+508 IEEAEHSKVAV
-518 HLPRKGSEVQPR
+518 LPLRGREVQPA
-530 VRVHQIEIAPMS
+530 VRVHQIEIAPLS

-547 MALRTRFDA
+547 MALRTRFEA

-562 PTHYQHL
+562 PTHYQYL
-569 VDNWPDGVPEEQLD
+569 VDHYPDGIPEEQLD

-591 LSDNVVVS
+591 LSDSVVVS

>member
-19 AGHGRKEPIYKAA
+19 AGHGRKEAIYKAA

-69 EEALVISGAWLE
+69 EEALTISGAWLE

-108 GRTDEETGEF
+108 GRTNEETGEF
-118 FPLSI
+118 FPLST

-139 LQNPTPSLELASKHP
+139 LQHPTPSLELKSLHP
-154 NHVWEIDASICVLYY
+154 NHVWQIDASICVLYY
-169 LKNPGKKVKGDT
+169 LKNPNKKARGDT

-230 AENFLSVMINAMQER
+230 ADNFLNVMINAMQER
-245 NYKAGDV
+245 GGMDA
-252 LHGVPAI
+252 LHGIPSI
-259 LYTDPGSALVSASML
+259 LFTDPGSALVSAPML
-274 NMCRALGICCLQHK
+274 NMCRALGIRCLQHK
-288 ARNARATGAVEKARD
+288 ARNARATGAVEKSRD
-303 IIECDFEAGLRFC
+303 IIECDFEAGLRFV
-316 RVETIEE
+316 RVETIEQ
-323 LNRYARL
+323 LNHYARL
-330 WRINYNAT
+330 WRMNYNLT
-338 HIIHRA
+338 RIHGRHEIS
-344 KNKNTRT
+344 RT
-351 ENWKR
+351 DAWKK
-356 ITQEQLIIAPS
+356 ITAEQLVKAPS
-367 PEICRE
+367 PDICRE
-373 LAVAAPEERTVTSK
+373 LAIAAPEERTVTSK

-400 SVPGACVGDKL
+400 NIPHACVGDKL
-411 QITRNPWHE
+411 LVTRNPWHE
-420 NEARVIIIDEDGFEQ
+420 NEARIIVTDEDGFEN
-435 YLPVYAVEK
+435 YVPIYAIEK
-444 DEWGFAVNA
+444 DEWGYAVDA
-453 PVIGERYGQMPVT
+453 PVIGEKYGHMPVT
-466 DAQRN
+466 DTQHN
-471 RNEVEQRL
+471 RTEVEHAL
-479 YDTCSEEETV
+479 YGTDNKDETDK
-489 AARKAGAIPF
+489 ARKSGAIPF
-499 GGRFNPYKE
+499 DGRFNPYKD
-508 IEDAQHNSPT
+508 IEEAEHSKVAV
-518 HLPRKGSEVQPR
+518 LPLRGREVQPA
-530 VRVHQIEIAPMS
+530 VRVHQIEIAPLS

-547 MALRTRFDA
+547 MALRTRFEA

-562 PTHYQHL
+562 PSHYQYL
-569 VDNWPDGVPEEQLD
+569 VDHWPDGVPEEQLG
-583 AIMQELLA
+583 AIMQELLTM
-591 LSDNVVVS
+591 SDSVVVS

>member
-19 AGHGRKEPIYKAA
+19 AGHGRKEAIYKTA

-69 EEALVISGAWLE
+69 EEALVISGTWLE

-94 SVVKALRANGMIMA
+94 SVVKALRTNGMIMA

-139 LQNPTPSLELASKHP
+139 LQNPAPSLELASKHP
-154 NHVWEIDASICVLYY
+154 NHVWQIDASICVLYY

-245 NYKAGDV
+245 GGADV
-252 LHGVPAI
+252 LHGVPSI

-274 NMCRALGICCLQHK
+274 NMCRALGIRCLQHK

-316 RVETIEE
+316 RVETVEE
-323 LNRYARL
+323 LNRYVRL
-330 WRINYNAT
+330 WRMSYNRN
-338 HIIHRA
+338 HIHSRYGMS
-344 KNKNTRT
+344 RT
-351 ENWKR
+351 ESWLR
-356 ITQEQLIIAPS
+356 ITPEQLIKAP
-367 PEICRE
+367 PVDICRE

-420 NEARVIIIDEDGFEQ
+420 NEARVIVTDEDGFEQ

-444 DEWGFAVNA
+444 DEWGYAVNA

-466 DAQRN
+466 DAQLN

-479 YDTCSEEETV
+479 YGTGNEVETA

-508 IEDAQHNSPT
+508 IEDAQCNSPVY
-518 HLPRKGSEVQPR
+518 LPRKGSEAQPR
-530 VRVHQIEIAPMS
+530 VRVHQTEAAPLS

-547 MALRTRFDA
+547 MALQTKLKA
-556 LRREWN
+556 QGGKWN
-562 PTHYQHL
+562 PGWYQYL
-569 VDNWPDGVPEEQLD
+569 VDHYPDGIPEHQLD
-583 AIMQELLA
+583 LIMQELLTPG
-591 LSDNVVVS
+591 DNVVVS
-599 LAAGK
+599 LVAGK

>member
-19 AGHGRKEPIYKAA
+19 AGHGRKEAIYKAA

-69 EEALVISGAWLE
+69 EEALTISGAWLE

-94 SVVKALRANGMIMA
+94 SVVKALRANGMIIA

-118 FPLSI
+118 FPLST

-139 LQNPTPSLELASKHP
+139 LQHPTPSLELKSLHP
-154 NHVWEIDASICVLYY
+154 NHVWQIDASICVLYY
-169 LKNPGKKVKGDT
+169 LKNPNKKAKGDT

-230 AENFLSVMINAMQER
+230 ADNFLNVMINAMQER
-245 NYKAGDV
+245 GGMDV
-252 LHGVPAI
+252 LHGIPSI
-259 LYTDPGSALVSASML
+259 LFTDPGSALVSAPML
-274 NMCRALGICCLQHK
+274 NMCRALGIRCLQHK
-288 ARNARATGAVEKARD
+288 ARNARATGAVEKSRD
-303 IIECDFEAGLRFC
+303 IIECDFEAGLRFV
-316 RVETIEE
+316 RVETIEQ
-323 LNRYARL
+323 LNHYARL
-330 WRINYNAT
+330 WRMNYNLT
-338 HIIHRA
+338 RIHGRHETSRTDA
-344 KNKNTRT
+344 WNK
-351 ENWKR
+351 
-356 ITQEQLIIAPS
+356 ITAEQLVKAPS
-367 PEICRE
+367 PDICRE
-373 LAVAAPEERTVTSK
+373 LAIAAPEERTVTSK

-400 SVPGACVGDKL
+400 NIPHACVGDKL
-411 QITRNPWHE
+411 LVTRNPWHE
-420 NEARVIIIDEDGFEQ
+420 NEARIIVTDEDGFEN
-435 YLPVYAVEK
+435 YIPVYAVEK
-444 DEWGFAVNA
+444 DEWGYAVDA
-453 PVIGERYGQMPVT
+453 PVIGEKYGHMPVT
-466 DAQRN
+466 DTQIN
-471 RNEVEQRL
+471 RAEVEHAL
-479 YDTCSEEETV
+479 YGTDSSDETDK
-489 AARKAGAIPF
+489 ARKSGAIPF
-499 GGRFNPYKE
+499 DGRFNPYKE
-508 IEDAQHNSPT
+508 IEEAEHSKVAV
-518 HLPRKGSEVQPR
+518 LPLRGREVQPA
-530 VRVHQIEIAPMS
+530 VRVHQIEIAPLS

-547 MALRTRFDA
+547 MALRTRFEA

-562 PTHYQHL
+562 PTHYQYL
-569 VDNWPDGVPEEQLD
+569 VDHYPDGVPEEQLD

-591 LSDNVVVS
+591 MSDSVVVS

>member
-19 AGHGRKEPIYKAA
+19 AGHGRKESVYQAA
-32 CEELRMSRATLLK
+32 CEELGMSRPTLLK
-45 KLKAFQPAA
+45 KLKAFKPAKP
-54 QRKQRADA
+54 RKQRADA

-69 EEALVISGAWLE
+69 DEALVISGAWLE

-94 SVVKALRANGMIMA
+94 SVVKALRTNGMIMA

-139 LQNPTPSLELASKHP
+139 LQHPTPSLELASRHP
-154 NHVWEIDASICVLYY
+154 NHVWQIDASICVLYY

-245 NYKAGDV
+245 GGADV
-252 LHGVPAI
+252 LHGVPAM

-274 NMCRALGICCLQHK
+274 NMCRALGIRCLQHK

-316 RVETIEE
+316 RVETIEA
-323 LNRYARL
+323 LNHYVRL
-330 WRINYNAT
+330 WRMSYNRN
-338 HIIHRA
+338 HIHSRYGMS
-344 KNKNTRT
+344 RT
-351 ENWKR
+351 ESWLR
-356 ITQEQLIIAPS
+356 ITPEQLIKAP
-367 PEICRE
+367 PVDLCRE
-373 LAVAAPEERTVTSK
+373 LAVAAPEERIVTSK

-394 QEFSVE
+394 QEFNVE
-400 SVPGACVGDKL
+400 NVPGACVGDKL
-411 QITRNPWHE
+411 QVTRNPWHE
-420 NEARVIIIDEDGFEQ
+420 NEARVIVTDEDGFEQ

-444 DEWGFAVNA
+444 DEWGYAVNA

-466 DAQRN
+466 VTQDNRDA
-471 RNEVEQRL
+471 VEQRV
-479 YDTCSEEETV
+479 YGTSGQEETA

-508 IEDAQHNSPT
+508 IEDAESTSPAY
-518 HLPRKGSEVQPR
+518 LPRQGSEVQPR
-530 VRVHQIEIAPMS
+530 VRVCQIEVAPLTP
-542 HVKAA
+542 VQAA
-547 MALRTRFDA
+547 MALRVKFEA

-562 PTHYQHL
+562 PTHYRYL
-569 VDNWPDGVPEEQLD
+569 VEHYPDGIPEERLD
-583 AIMQELLA
+583 AIMQELLT
-591 LSDNVVVS
+591 LSDSTVVS

>member
-1 MNAALNQRLMHY
+1 MNAALNQRLMRY

-19 AGHGRKEPIYKAA
+19 AGHGRKEAIYKAA

-45 KLKAFQPAA
+45 KLKAFQPAT

-69 EEALVISGAWLE
+69 EEALTISGAWLE

-108 GRTDEETGEF
+108 GRTNEETGEF
-118 FPLSI
+118 FPLST

-139 LQNPTPSLELASKHP
+139 LQHPTPSLELKSLHP
-154 NHVWEIDASICVLYY
+154 NHVWQIDASICVLYY
-169 LKNPGKKVKGDT
+169 LKNPNKKARGDT

-230 AENFLSVMINAMQER
+230 ADNFLNVMINAMQER
-245 NYKAGDV
+245 GGMDV
-252 LHGVPAI
+252 LHGIPSI
-259 LYTDPGSALVSASML
+259 LFTDPGSALVSAPML
-274 NMCRALGICCLQHK
+274 NMCRTLGIRCLQHK
-288 ARNARATGAVEKARD
+288 ARNARATGAVEKSRD
-303 IIECDFEAGLRFC
+303 IIECDFEAGLRFV
-316 RVETIEE
+316 RVETIEQ
-323 LNRYARL
+323 LNHYARL
-330 WRINYNAT
+330 WRMNYNLT
-338 HIIHRA
+338 RIHGRHEISRTDAWKKITA
-344 KNKNTRT
+344 K
-351 ENWKR
+351 
-356 ITQEQLIIAPS
+356 QLVKAPS
-367 PEICRE
+367 PDICRE
-373 LAVAAPEERTVTSK
+373 LAIAAPEERTVTSK

-400 SVPGACVGDKL
+400 NIPHACVGDKL
-411 QITRNPWHE
+411 LVTRNPWHE
-420 NEARVIIIDEDGFEQ
+420 NEARIIVTDEDGFEN
-435 YLPVYAVEK
+435 YVPIYAIEK
-444 DEWGFAVNA
+444 DEWGYAVDA
-453 PVIGERYGQMPVT
+453 QVIGEKYGHMPVT
-466 DAQRN
+466 DTQRN
-471 RNEVEQRL
+471 RTEVEHAL
-479 YDTCSEEETV
+479 YGTDNKDETDK
-489 AARKAGAIPF
+489 ARKSGAIPF
-499 GGRFNPYKE
+499 DGRFNPYKE
-508 IEDAQHNSPT
+508 IEEAEHSKVAV
-518 HLPRKGSEVQPR
+518 LPLRGREVQPA
-530 VRVHQIEIAPMS
+530 VRVHQIEIAPLS

-547 MALRTRFDA
+547 MALRTRFEA

-562 PTHYQHL
+562 PTHYQYL
-569 VDNWPDGVPEEQLD
+569 VDHWPDGVPEEQLD

-591 LSDNVVVS
+591 LSDSVVVS

>member
-45 KLKAFQPAA
+45 KLKAFQPAT

-118 FPLSI
+118 FPLST

-139 LQNPTPSLELASKHP
+139 LQNPAPSLELASKHP

-245 NYKAGDV
+245 GGADV
-252 LHGVPAI
+252 LHGVPSI

-274 NMCRALGICCLQHK
+274 NMCRALGIRCLQHR
-288 ARNARATGAVEKARD
+288 ARSARATGAVEKARD

-323 LNRYARL
+323 LNRYVRL
-330 WRINYNAT
+330 WRMSYNRN
-338 HIIHRA
+338 HIHSRYGMS
-344 KNKNTRT
+344 RT
-351 ENWKR
+351 ESWLR
-356 ITQEQLIIAPS
+356 ITPEQLIKAP
-367 PEICRE
+367 PVDICRE

-420 NEARVIIIDEDGFEQ
+420 NEARVIVTDEDGFEQ

-444 DEWGFAVNA
+444 DEWGYAVNA
-453 PVIGERYGQMPVT
+453 PVIGERYGQMPAT
-466 DAQRN
+466 DAQHS

-479 YDTCSEEETV
+479 YGTGNEVETA

-508 IEDAQHNSPT
+508 IEDAQSNSPVY
-518 HLPRKGSEVQPR
+518 LPRKGSELQPR
-530 VRVHQIEIAPMS
+530 VRVHQIEIAPLS

-547 MALRTRFDA
+547 MALRTRFEA

-562 PTHYQHL
+562 PTHYQYL
-569 VDNWPDGVPEEQLD
+569 VDNWPDGIPEDQLD
-583 AIMQELLA
+583 AVMQELLA